1 MKKEFFSVHLNQGV
15 LSSEDNKLFH
25 CLQIESIPEIKESY
39 HLYYIE
45 IQILQS
51 HKSHFND
58 TMFHDVNVILWD
70 DANCLKTLQKN
81 GWSLDFLSMP
91 RGRGTDNLKY
101 KITDPLEQE
110 LILIKYTDTRN
121 FLEFC
126 KRICF
131 AVNQFDKASS
141 LPNLNHHLLL

>member
-1 MKKEFFSVHLNQGV
+1 MKNQFFSVQLNQG
-15 LSSEDNKLFH
+15 LHSSEENKLFH
-25 CLQIESIPEIKESY
+25 CVEIESIPEIKPSY
-39 HLYYIE
+39 NLYYIE

-70 DANCLKTLQKN
+70 DADCLKSLQKN
-81 GWSLDFLSMP
+81 GWTLSFISMP
-91 RGRGTDNLKY
+91 RGRGTDKLKY

-110 LILIKYTDTRN
+110 LILMKYTDTRN
-121 FLEFC
+121 FQEFC